1 MFLHNNVSSQKATFH
16 LSEATTNLNATFEQ
30 LSSGK
35 RINRAGDDAAGLLIS
50 QRLSSQSF
58 GLFQAAD
65 NANSGIALTQTVDA
79 SLDEVSQHLLRVR
92 QLSIKSQ
99 NGIFSDSDVLAID
112 KEIASA
118 LGEVERIA
126 KNTTFAGENLLD
138 GTYLR
143 DFGISANGQRHV
155 RVDLMLDGEGVNLK
169 SLGLDNLSSSA
180 EYGGS
185 NFVNNANIAASA
197 AFNAGEVLLTA
208 DDTSGARKV
217 SVSSDRGQTFIER
230 TVDLVGSK
238 GVNAS
243 LISTTVNNI
252 LGLGSTTA
260 NILTGDV
267 SLSQDNSEIRLATPS
282 NGLQIS
288 ANLNG
293 KVGLYS
299 ADEQEGETGN
309 TDTLNQVDKALEKVR
324 KLRAD
329 VGALNNR
336 FSSALKV
343 LSNTNQN
350 IQRSRSHIVDTDF
363 ASSTAMATR
372 FDILHKANLAVLSQ
386 ANKSPNQVLYLLS

>member
-1 MFLHNNVSSQKATFH
+1 MFLHNNVSSQHATFQ
-16 LSEATTNLNATFEQ
+16 LGEVSKNLNATFEQ

-35 RINRAGDDAAGLLIS
+35 RINRASDDAAGLLIS

-99 NGIFSDSDVLAID
+99 NGIFSDSDVSAID

-126 KNTTFAGENLLD
+126 ENTTFAGENLLD

-143 DFGISANGQRHV
+143 DFGISANGERHV
-155 RVDLMLDGEGVNLK
+155 RVDLMLGGEGLSLK
-169 SLGLDNLSSSA
+169 GLGLDNLSSSA
-180 EYGGS
+180 EQSG
-185 NFVNNANIAASA
+185 NLFINNDDAVMTE
-197 AFNAGEVLLTA
+197 AFNVGEVLLTA
-208 DDTSGARKV
+208 DDTTGARKV
-217 SVSSDRGQTFIER
+217 SVSSDSGQTFIEKA
-230 TVDLVGSK
+230 VELVGSK

-260 NILTGDV
+260 NVLTGDV
-267 SLSQDNSEIRLATPS
+267 SLSQSHSELRIATPS
-282 NGLQIS
+282 DTQQIS
-288 ANLNG
+288 ANLNA

-299 ADEQEGETGN
+299 ADEQENTEAK
-309 TDTLNQVDKALEKVR
+309 TDTLNKVDKALDMVR
-324 KLRAD
+324 GLRAD

-343 LSNTNQN
+343 LSNTNEN
-350 IQRSRSHIVDTDF
+350 IQRSQSHIVDTDF

-386 ANKSPNQVLYLLS
+386 ANKSPNQVIYLLG

>member
-1 MFLHNNVSSQKATFH
+1 MFLHNNVLSQKATFH
-16 LSEATTNLNATFEQ
+16 LGEATTNLNATFEQ

-35 RINRAGDDAAGLLIS
+35 RINSAGDDAAGLLIS

-99 NGIFSDSDVLAID
+99 NGIFSDSDVSAID

-126 KNTTFAGENLLD
+126 QNTTFAGENLLD
-138 GTYLR
+138 GTYRR
-143 DFGISANGQRHV
+143 DFGISANGERHI
-155 RVDLMLDGEGVNLK
+155 RVDLMLEGEGLNLK
-169 SLGLDNLSSSA
+169 SLGLDNLSMSA
-180 EYGGS
+180 EHSGS
-185 NFVNNANIAASA
+185 NIINSDDVTMAA
-197 AFNAGEVLLTA
+197 AFNVGEVLLTA
-208 DDTSGARKV
+208 DDASGERSL
-217 SVSSDRGQTFIER
+217 SVSSDSGQTFIEKA
-230 TVDLVGSK
+230 VELVGSK

-243 LISTTVNNI
+243 LISTTVNNV

-267 SLSQDNSEIRLATPS
+267 SLSQNNTALRIATPS
-282 NGLQIS
+282 STLQIS
-288 ANLNG
+288 ANLNS
-293 KVGLYS
+293 KVGLYD
-299 ADEQEGETGN
+299 ADEQENSQVN
-309 TDTLNQVDKALEKVR
+309 TDTLNKVDKALETVSD
-324 KLRAD
+324 LRAD

-343 LSNTNQN
+343 LSNTNLN
-350 IQRSRSHIVDTDF
+350 IQRSHSHIVDTDF
-363 ASSTAMATR
+363 ATSTAMATR

-386 ANKSPNQVLYLLS
+386 ANKSPNQVLYLLG